1 MKCVTPSVEFVG
13 ISKNL
18 TEKEILEH
26 LEECGRTAYKS
37 GDKIKDGS
45 AEKFIK
51 SIIKRGHES
60 VIEHFGFTVRI
71 VTDRGLTHELVRH
84 RLASFTQ
91 ESTRYC
97 LYALDKFGNEIT
109 TIKPSGIN
117 QEEQVEEWFN
127 AMEDAERHYLK
138 LVEMGVKPENARS
151 VLPTCTKA
159 EIVITA
165 NFREWRHIISLRTES
180 GAHPDIR
187 LLCNDILELFK
198 NKIPVLFDDIE
209 VQ

>member
-37 GDKIKDGS
+37 EDKIKDGS

-51 SIIKRGHES
+51 AIIKRGHES

-109 TIKPSGIN
+109 VIKPSGIN
-117 QEEQVEEWFN
+117 QEKQVEEWFD
-127 AMEDAERHYLK
+127 AMDDAERHYLK
-138 LVEMGVKPENARS
+138 LIELGVKPEDARS

-187 LLCNDILELFK
+187 LLCGNILELFRD
-198 NKIPVLFDDIE
+198 KIPVLFDDIE

>member
-1 MKCVTPSVEFVG
+1 MRCVTPSVEFVG

-37 GDKIKDGS
+37 EDKIKDGS

-51 SIIKRGHES
+51 AIIKRGHES

-109 TIKPSGIN
+109 VIKPSGIN
-117 QEEQVEEWFN
+117 QEEQVEEWFD
-127 AMEDAERHYLK
+127 AMDDAERHYLK
-138 LVEMGVKPENARS
+138 LIKLGVKPEDARS

-187 LLCNDILELFK
+187 LLCENILELFRD
-198 NKIPVLFDDIE
+198 KIPVLFDDIE

>member
-37 GDKIKDGS
+37 EDKIKDGS

-51 SIIKRGHES
+51 AIIKRGHES

-109 TIKPSGIN
+109 VIKPSGIN
-117 QEEQVEEWFN
+117 QEEQVEEWFD
-127 AMEDAERHYLK
+127 AMDDAERHYLK
-138 LVEMGVKPENARS
+138 LIELGVKPEDARS

-187 LLCNDILELFK
+187 LLCGNILELFRD
-198 NKIPVLFDDIE
+198 KIPVLFDDIE

>member
-1 MKCVTPSVEFVG
+1 MRCVTPSVEFVG

-37 GDKIKDGS
+37 EDKIKDGS

-51 SIIKRGHES
+51 AIIKRGHES

-109 TIKPSGIN
+109 VIKPSGIN
-117 QEEQVEEWFN
+117 QEEQVEEWFD
-127 AMEDAERHYLK
+127 AMDDAERHYLK
-138 LVEMGVKPENARS
+138 LIKLGVKPEDARS

-187 LLCNDILELFK
+187 LLCGNILELFRD
-198 NKIPVLFDDIE
+198 KIPVLFNDIE